1 MLSLE
6 SRPISSARG
15 DSATSLPVGRACR
28 THLSLQKD
36 APEPRPALDGESD
49 RRSQGRRPPS
59 LLYSSRCLNSLHV
72 SCRQCRGAI
81 ELPPRCAIAVV
92 PTDAFRIPSLV
103 TRSTAQE
110 SRIEFME
117 GTGNSQIIRR
127 TSRPSTLATEPFG
140 SYTFCIY
147 IQLGEIM
154 SDRAKLF
161 KSGGS
166 QAVRLPKDYRFEGQD
181 EVLIYRNGSRV
192 ILEPAKRK
200 WSREFLELAG
210 AVQDFPYPPEP
221 PEVEPAG
228 NFDR

>member
-59 LLYSSRCLNSLHV
+59 LLHSSRCLNLNSLHV

-127 TSRPSTLATEPFG
+127 TSRPSMLATELFG

-181 EVLIYRNGSRV
+181 EVLIYRNGLQGHFRTCKTQMESRV
-192 ILEPAKRK
+192 P
-200 WSREFLELAG
+200 G
-210 AVQDFPYPPEP
+210 ASWCSPGFPLPS
-221 PEVEPAG
+221 
-228 NFDR
+228 